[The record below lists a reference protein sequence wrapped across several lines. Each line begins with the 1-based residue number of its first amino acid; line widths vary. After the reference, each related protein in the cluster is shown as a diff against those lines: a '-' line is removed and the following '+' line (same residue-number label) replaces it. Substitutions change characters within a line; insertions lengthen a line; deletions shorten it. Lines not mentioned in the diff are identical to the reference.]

1 MDRGRMIDHTQNVN
15 ARNFDNFA
23 KGKTSI
29 KLFHPPGGEDHLQL
43 GWDYDEPEEL
53 NIKKKQEPKKPRY
66 EPSFVM
72 PKKEYT
78 KSYHVNKYIVDE
90 EDEKEKIKKYKLQKK
105 KSFSNE
111 QQKIKPNTKNENT
124 KKAIE
129 EIKNSRKRVYL
140 IRQDKYA
147 QNWQNPTKVTNFVK
161 SNLQKVDSVYIYDC
175 YVTDV
180 GYKNWSRSGQD

>member
-66 EPSFVM
+66 EPAFVM

-78 KSYHVNKYIVDE
+78 KSYHVNKYLVE
-90 EDEKEKIKKYKLQKK
+90 EDETEKIKKYKLQKK

-129 EIKNSRKRVYL
+129 EIKEVIEYEEEQKKTNIKPL
-140 IRQDKYA
+140 NKDEDDL
-147 QNWQNPTKVTNFVK
+147 TKGGRIMIFNMGK
-161 SNLQKVDSVYIYDC
+161 
-175 YVTDV
+175 
-180 GYKNWSRSGQD
+180 

>member
-1 MDRGRMIDHTQNVN
+1 MDRGRMIDHAQNVN
-15 ARNFDNFA
+15 AKNFDNFA

-43 GWDYDEPEEL
+43 GWDYNEPEEL
-53 NIKKKQEPKKPRY
+53 NIKKKKEPKKPVY
-66 EPSFVM
+66 EPAFVM

-78 KSYHVNKYIVDE
+78 KSYHVNKYLVE
-90 EDEKEKIKKYKLQKK
+90 EDEEEKIKKYKLQKK

-129 EIKNSRKRVYL
+129 EIKEVAEFEEEQKKANKNKTNKDEDDL
-140 IRQDKYA
+140 
-147 QNWQNPTKVTNFVK
+147 TKGGRIMVFNMGK
-161 SNLQKVDSVYIYDC
+161 
-175 YVTDV
+175 
-180 GYKNWSRSGQD
+180 

>member
-66 EPSFVM
+66 EPAFVM

-78 KSYHVNKYIVDE
+78 KSYHVNKYIVE
-90 EDEKEKIKKYKLQKK
+90 EYEAEKIKKYKLQKK

-129 EIKNSRKRVYL
+129 EIKEVIEYEEEQKKTNIKPL
-140 IRQDKYA
+140 NKNEDDL
-147 QNWQNPTKVTNFVK
+147 TKGGRIMIFNMGK
-161 SNLQKVDSVYIYDC
+161 
-175 YVTDV
+175 
-180 GYKNWSRSGQD
+180 

>member
-43 GWDYDEPEEL
+43 GWDYNEPEKI
-53 NIKKKQEPKKPRY
+53 NIKTKKTPKKPVY
-66 EPSFVM
+66 EPAFVM

-78 KSYHVNKYIVDE
+78 KSYHVNKYIDDE
-90 EDEKEKIKKYKLQKK
+90 ENEKEKIKKYKIQKK

-111 QQKIKPNTKNENT
+111 QQKIKQNTKSQNT
-124 KKAIE
+124 KKVLNQIKEVKEFE
-129 EIKNSRKRVYL
+129 EEQMNNIKK
-140 IRQDKYA
+140 
-147 QNWQNPTKVTNFVK
+147 QNKDEDDLTKGGRIMIFNMGK
-161 SNLQKVDSVYIYDC
+161 
-175 YVTDV
+175 
-180 GYKNWSRSGQD
+180 

>member
-1 MDRGRMIDHTQNVN
+1 MDKGRMIDHVQNVN
-15 ARNFDNFA
+15 AKNFDNFA

-43 GWDYDEPEEL
+43 GWDCDEPEDL
-53 NIKKKQEPKKPRY
+53 NIKTKKEPKKPVY
-66 EPSFVM
+66 EPAFVM

-78 KSYHVNKYIVDE
+78 KSYHVNKYLVE
-90 EDEKEKIKKYKLQKK
+90 EDEAQKIKKYKLQKK

-129 EIKNSRKRVYL
+129 EIKEVAEFEEEQKKTNKNKANKDEDDL
-140 IRQDKYA
+140 
-147 QNWQNPTKVTNFVK
+147 TKGGRIMVFNMGK
-161 SNLQKVDSVYIYDC
+161 
-175 YVTDV
+175 
-180 GYKNWSRSGQD
+180 

>member
-43 GWDYDEPEEL
+43 GWDYNEPEEI
-53 NIKKKQEPKKPRY
+53 NIKTKKTPKKPVY
-66 EPSFVM
+66 EPAFVI

-78 KSYHVNKYIVDE
+78 KSYHVNKYIDDE
-90 EDEKEKIKKYKLQKK
+90 ENEEEKIKKYKIQKK

-111 QQKIKPNTKNENT
+111 QQKIK
-124 KKAIE
+124 
-129 EIKNSRKRVYL
+129 
-140 IRQDKYA
+140 
-147 QNWQNPTKVTNFVK
+147 
-161 SNLQKVDSVYIYDC
+161 QK
-175 YVTDV
+175 
-180 GYKNWSRSGQD
+180 

>member
-1 MDRGRMIDHTQNVN
+1 MANLKE
-15 ARNFDNFA
+15 FLEE
-23 KGKTSI
+23 KGYKVI
-29 KLFHPPGGEDHLQL
+29 
-43 GWDYDEPEEL
+43 
-53 NIKKKQEPKKPRY
+53 
-66 EPSFVM
+66 
-72 PKKEYT
+72 
-78 KSYHVNKYIVDE
+78 IVDSDAAAAEIPRDVYNKNYSMFLKGNIGNDGE
-90 EDEKEKIKKYKLQKK
+90 E
-105 KSFSNE
+105 
-111 QQKIKPNTKNENT
+111 
-124 KKAIE
+124 KAIE

>member
-66 EPSFVM
+66 EPAFVM

-78 KSYHVNKYIVDE
+78 KSYHVNKYIVE
-90 EDEKEKIKKYKLQKK
+90 EDEVEKIKKYKLQKK

-129 EIKNSRKRVYL
+129 EIKEVIEYEEEQKKTNIKPL
-140 IRQDKYA
+140 NKNEDDL
-147 QNWQNPTKVTNFVK
+147 TKGGRIMIFNMGK
-161 SNLQKVDSVYIYDC
+161 
-175 YVTDV
+175 
-180 GYKNWSRSGQD
+180 

>member
-1 MDRGRMIDHTQNVN
+1 MDRGRMIDHAQNVN
-15 ARNFDNFA
+15 AKNFDNFA

-43 GWDYDEPEEL
+43 GWDYDEPEDL
-53 NIKKKQEPKKPRY
+53 NIKNKNQPKKPVY
-66 EPSFVM
+66 EPAFVM

-90 EDEKEKIKKYKLQKK
+90 NEEEKIKKYKLQKK

-129 EIKNSRKRVYL
+129 EIKEVAEFEEEQKKANKNKTNKDEDDL
-140 IRQDKYA
+140 
-147 QNWQNPTKVTNFVK
+147 TKGGRIMVFNMGK
-161 SNLQKVDSVYIYDC
+161 
-175 YVTDV
+175 
-180 GYKNWSRSGQD
+180 

>member
-15 ARNFDNFA
+15 ARKFDNFA

-66 EPSFVM
+66 EPAFVM

-78 KSYHVNKYIVDE
+78 KSYHVNKYIVDD

-129 EIKNSRKRVYL
+129 EIKEVIEYEEEQKKTNIKPLNKDEYDL
-140 IRQDKYA
+140 
-147 QNWQNPTKVTNFVK
+147 TKGGRIMIFNMGK
-161 SNLQKVDSVYIYDC
+161 
-175 YVTDV
+175 
-180 GYKNWSRSGQD
+180 

>member
-1 MDRGRMIDHTQNVN
+1 MDRGRMIDHVQNVN
-15 ARNFDNFA
+15 AKNFDNFD

-53 NIKKKQEPKKPRY
+53 NIKKKKEPKKPIY
-66 EPSFVM
+66 EPAFVM

-78 KSYHVNKYIVDE
+78 KSYHVNKYLVE
-90 EDEKEKIKKYKLQKK
+90 EVEEEKIKKYKLQKK

-129 EIKNSRKRVYL
+129 EIKEVAEFEEEQKKANKNKTNKDEDDL
-140 IRQDKYA
+140 
-147 QNWQNPTKVTNFVK
+147 TKGGRIMVFNMGK
-161 SNLQKVDSVYIYDC
+161 
-175 YVTDV
+175 
-180 GYKNWSRSGQD
+180 

>member
-1 MDRGRMIDHTQNVN
+1 MDRGRMIDHAQNVN
-15 ARNFDNFA
+15 AKNFDNFA

-43 GWDYDEPEEL
+43 GWDYDEPEDL
-53 NIKKKQEPKKPRY
+53 NIKNKNQPKKPVY
-66 EPSFVM
+66 EPAFVM

-90 EDEKEKIKKYKLQKK
+90 NEEEKIKKYKLQKK

-129 EIKNSRKRVYL
+129 EIKEVAEFEEEQKKANKNKTNKDEDDL
-140 IRQDKYA
+140 
-147 QNWQNPTKVTNFVK
+147 TKGGRIMVFNMG
-161 SNLQKVDSVYIYDC
+161 N
-175 YVTDV
+175 
-180 GYKNWSRSGQD
+180 

>member
-66 EPSFVM
+66 EPAFFM

-129 EIKNSRKRVYL
+129 EIKEVIEYEEEQKKTNIKPL
-140 IRQDKYA
+140 NKDEDDL
-147 QNWQNPTKVTNFVK
+147 TKGGRIMIFNMGK
-161 SNLQKVDSVYIYDC
+161 
-175 YVTDV
+175 
-180 GYKNWSRSGQD
+180 

>member
-53 NIKKKQEPKKPRY
+53 NIKKKKEPKKPRY
-66 EPSFVM
+66 EPTFVM

-129 EIKNSRKRVYL
+129 EIKEVIEYEEEQKKTNIKPL
-140 IRQDKYA
+140 NKDEDDL
-147 QNWQNPTKVTNFVK
+147 TKGGRIMIFNMGK
-161 SNLQKVDSVYIYDC
+161 
-175 YVTDV
+175 
-180 GYKNWSRSGQD
+180 